1 MARMAAGLVSYADL
15 QRMPDDG
22 RQYELYDGEVRVVPS
37 PTNRHQ
43 VVLQNLVVLFLE
55 YAKEHGGRLLF
66 APSDV
71 VFTQYNVIQ
80 PDLLYFSEPRRHL
93 VQLDKPTDV
102 PPDLTV
108 EVISPGTSSHDR
120 GRKQA
125 VCARFGVREAEIL
138 NGKYSARFRDLAV
151 SFATHAKHFYSLA
164 RETLPAE
171 DRRAMVAAELMGS
184 VYWRLLQKLQ
194 AQQFNVFDPT
204 PTRVSKVQK
213 LFLIFRTWYRLSTG
227 ALVPNYGS
235 P

>member
-43 VVLQNLVVLFLE
+43 VVLKNLVALLME
-55 YAKEHGGRLLF
+55 YEKQNGGRLLF

-80 PDLLYFSEPRRHL
+80 PDLLYFSEARRHL

-125 VCARFGVREAEIL
+125 MCARFGVREYWIVDPLEETVEIFVL
-138 NGKYSARFRDLAV
+138 EGNAYRLTQDFSVTNRSSSA
-151 SFATHAKHFYSLA
+151 
-164 RETLPAE
+164 LPALALASPTIAGL
-171 DRRAMVAAELMGS
+171 RIVAS
-184 VYWRLLQKLQ
+184 Q
-194 AQQFNVFDPT
+194 VFDF
-204 PTRVSKVQK
+204 S
-213 LFLIFRTWYRLSTG
+213 
-227 ALVPNYGS
+227 
-235 P
+235 

>member
-43 VVLQNLVVLFLE
+43 VVLKNLVVLFLN

-80 PDLLYFSEPRRHL
+80 PDLLYFSETRRHL

-125 VCARFGVREAEIL
+125 VCARFGVREYWIVDPLEETIEIFVL
-138 NGKYSARFRDLAV
+138 EDNVYRLAHNSSASDRSPSARPGPAIASPTIGGLRALA
-151 SFATHAKHFYSLA
+151 SHI
-164 RETLPAE
+164 
-171 DRRAMVAAELMGS
+171 
-184 VYWRLLQKLQ
+184 
-194 AQQFNVFDPT
+194 FD
-204 PTRVSKVQK
+204 
-213 LFLIFRTWYRLSTG
+213 FG
-227 ALVPNYGS
+227 
-235 P
+235 

>member
-43 VVLQNLVVLFLE
+43 VVLKNLVALLME
-55 YAKEHGGRLLF
+55 HERQHGGRFLF

-80 PDLLYFSEPRRHL
+80 PDLLYFSEARRHL

-108 EVISPGTSSHDR
+108 EVISPGTSEHDR

-125 VCARFGVREAEIL
+125 MYARFGVREYWIVDPMEQTIEIFVIDGNAYRLAETS
-138 NGKYSARFRDLAV
+138 GRADRAPSALTVASPAV
-151 SFATHAKHFYSLA
+151 AGL
-164 RETLPAE
+164 R
-171 DRRAMVAAELMGS
+171 VAAS
-184 VYWRLLQKLQ
+184 R
-194 AQQFNVFDPT
+194 VFDF
-204 PTRVSKVQK
+204 S
-213 LFLIFRTWYRLSTG
+213 
-227 ALVPNYGS
+227 
-235 P
+235 

>member
-43 VVLQNLVVLFLE
+43 VVLQNLVVVFLE

-80 PDLLYFSEPRRHL
+80 PDLLYFSEARRHM

-108 EVISPGTSSHDR
+108 EVLSPGTSAHDR

-125 VCARFGVREAEIL
+125 TCARFGVREYWIVDPL
-138 NGKYSARFRDLAV
+138 G
-151 SFATHAKHFYSLA
+151 
-164 RETLPAE
+164 ETIEVFVLE
-171 DRRAMVAAELMGS
+171 DNA
-184 VYWRLLQKLQ
+184 
-194 AQQFNVFDPT
+194 
-204 PTRVSKVQK
+204 
-213 LFLIFRTWYRLSTG
+213 YRLAQDSG
-227 ALVPNYGS
+227 LANPAPAVALPTIAGLRAAAS
-235 P
+235 RIFDFS

>member
-43 VVLQNLVVLFLE
+43 VVLKNLVALLME
-55 YAKEHGGRLLF
+55 YEKQNGGRLLF

-80 PDLLYFSEPRRHL
+80 PDLLYFSEARRHL

-108 EVISPGTSSHDR
+108 EVVSPGTSAHDR

-125 VCARFGVREAEIL
+125 TCARFGVREYWIVDPLAETMEVFVL
-138 NGKYSARFRDLAV
+138 EDNAYRLAQG
-151 SFATHAKHFYSLA
+151 SGL
-164 RETLPAE
+164 E
-171 DRRAMVAAELMGS
+171 DRPTAVASPTIAGLRAVAS
-184 VYWRLLQKLQ
+184 HI
-194 AQQFNVFDPT
+194 FDF
-204 PTRVSKVQK
+204 S
-213 LFLIFRTWYRLSTG
+213 
-227 ALVPNYGS
+227 
-235 P
+235 

>member
-1 MARMAAGLVSYADL
+1 MARMAAGLMSYADL

-43 VVLQNLVVLFLE
+43 VVLKNLVALLME
-55 YAKEHGGRLLF
+55 YEKQNGGRLLF

-80 PDLLYFSEPRRHL
+80 PDLLYFSEARRHL

-108 EVISPGTSSHDR
+108 EVMSPGTAAHDR

-125 VCARFGVREAEIL
+125 MCARFGVREYWIVDPLGETIEIFVL
-138 NGKYSARFRDLAV
+138 EGHAYWLAQKSDIAGLAPSTQAALAV
-151 SFATHAKHFYSLA
+151 ASPT
-164 RETLPAE
+164 
-171 DRRAMVAAELMGS
+171 VAGLRVVAS
-184 VYWRLLQKLQ
+184 RI
-194 AQQFNVFDPT
+194 FDF
-204 PTRVSKVQK
+204 S
-213 LFLIFRTWYRLSTG
+213 
-227 ALVPNYGS
+227 
-235 P
+235 